1 MKMTPVAA
9 AVALLLVT
17 AGARYPPA
25 AQRLPREQWGAP
37 AVTVAQQGG
46 LWVVAG
52 RRTTVTLAPQDLRVR
67 IQAGGATWDM
77 VPSSETDL
85 MVRAAGADVPLH
97 LADAARIAITPYD
110 TGYKTG
116 LKLKLSGWR
125 AHSTELDVALS
136 LTIAIE
142 GRDEEVVFDAA
153 AREGTAVVRRL
164 DWPAALDAATVDHT
178 VMPHYRGILLPRTW
192 PAEFHPIRAGAAWP
206 NETTDVQS
214 HVIESWSM
222 SWWGFQRSRAAM
234 MVIVETPDDA
244 AYQFKHPAGGPT
256 VIGPRWRASLGRFRY
271 PRSARMAFFDTGNY
285 VDMAKRY
292 RRHAIDS
299 GLFVPL
305 RQKIA
310 QEPRVASL
318 IGTPLTRFSIL
329 RNLHPDSAR
338 YDRAAPD
345 KNYQLTT
352 FDQAA
357 VRIRELKAQGFDRFH
372 ICLTG
377 WPYLGYDRQHPDVLP
392 PAKDAG
398 GWDGMKRLADAVRAL
413 GFIFTLHDQYRDY
426 YVDAPSY
433 DPQFAV
439 HEEDEQS
446 PPRAFPGS
454 RFGQWKE
461 GRIPFMRHW
470 DGGKQ
475 AFLNPR
481 FMLGHLRKNYELMFE
496 HGIKPDGSYLDVFGY
511 VPPDEDFNPQ
521 HPATRS
527 DSIRERAACY
537 RWARHNLGIV
547 GTEAAVDWTVP
558 YADISSPL
566 GKGRAGIAVPLFN
579 LVYHDAIITTYAPND
594 LYGFI
599 NAGVPQFGLSVLGGP
614 DAARTVARVREMAR
628 LHERV
633 ALVELTRHEFL
644 DRDHKLERSTFAD
657 GTTVTVDWNT
667 QTVTVK

>member
-1 MKMTPVAA
+1 MKTTA
-9 AVALLLVT
+9 AVIT
-17 AGARYPPA
+17 AVVAIGGFRTAPA
-25 AQRLPREQWGAP
+25 EQRLPREQWGAP
-37 AVTVAQQGG
+37 AVTVAQKEGE
-46 LWVVAG
+46 WVVAG
-52 RRTTVTLAPQDLRVR
+52 RATTVTVSTRDLRLRVR
-67 IQAGGATWDM
+67 AGTAQWSMLPSSTADM
-77 VPSSETDL
+77 V
-85 MVRAAGADVPLH
+85 VRTAGEDVSVR
-97 LADAARIAITPYD
+97 LADAARVAIAPYD
-110 TGYKTG
+110 TGFSTG
-116 LKLKLSGWR
+116 IRMELSGWR
-125 AHSTELDVALS
+125 ARTRDLDLTLH

-142 GRDEEVVFDAA
+142 GRTDEVVFGIAA
-153 AREGTAVVRRL
+153 QEGTAVVRRL
-164 DWPAALDAATVDHT
+164 DWPNALDAGDVDYT

-192 PAEFHPIRAGAAWP
+192 PSAFHPIRAGAAWP
-206 NETTDVQS
+206 NEATEVQS

-222 SWWGFQRSRAAM
+222 SWWGFQRGRSGM

-244 AYQFKHPAGGPT
+244 AYQFQHPAGGPT
-256 VIGPRWRASLGRFRY
+256 LIGPRWRASLGQFRY
-271 PRSARMAFFDTGNY
+271 PRSARMAFFEAGNY

-292 RRHAIDS
+292 RRHAIDA

-305 RQKIA
+305 RHKIA

-318 IGTPLTRFSIL
+318 IGTPLTRLSIL

-338 YDRAAPD
+338 YDRNAPA

-357 VRIRELKAQGFDRFH
+357 ARVRELKSQGFERFH
-372 ICLTG
+372 VCLTG

-392 PAKDAG
+392 PARDAG
-398 GWDGMKRLADAVRAL
+398 GWEGMKRLADVVRGL
-413 GFIFTLHDQYRDY
+413 GYVFTLHDQYRDY

-439 HEEDEQS
+439 HEEDEAS
-446 PPRAFPGS
+446 PPQAFPGS

-475 AFLNPR
+475 TFLNPR
-481 FMLGHLRKNYELMFE
+481 FMLGHLRKNYQLMFA

-537 RWARHNLGIV
+537 RWARNHLGIV

-594 LYGFI
+594 LYGFV
-599 NAGVPQFGLSVLGGP
+599 NAGVPQFGLAALGGA
-614 DAARTVARVREMAR
+614 DAAKTIERVSQMAQ
-628 LHERV
+628 LHARV
-633 ALVELTRHEFL
+633 ALLELTRHEFL
-644 DRDHKLERSTFAD
+644 DQDYKVERSTFAD

-667 QTVTVK
+667 LSVVVK

>member
-1 MKMTPVAA
+1 MKTTA
-9 AVALLLVT
+9 AVIT
-17 AGARYPPA
+17 AVVAIGGFRTAPA
-25 AQRLPREQWGAP
+25 EQRLPREQWGAP
-37 AVTVAQQGG
+37 AVTVAQKEGE
-46 LWVVAG
+46 WVVAG
-52 RRTTVTLAPQDLRVR
+52 RATTVTVSTRDLRLRVR
-67 IQAGGATWDM
+67 AGTAQWSMLPSSTADM
-77 VPSSETDL
+77 V
-85 MVRAAGADVPLH
+85 VRTAGEDVSLR
-97 LADAARIAITPYD
+97 LADAARVAIAPYD
-110 TGYKTG
+110 TGFSTG
-116 LKLKLSGWR
+116 IRMELSGWR
-125 AHSTELDVALS
+125 ARTRDLDLTLH

-142 GRDEEVVFDAA
+142 GRTEEVVFGIAA
-153 AREGTAVVRRL
+153 QEGTAVVRRL
-164 DWPAALDAATVDHT
+164 DWPNALDAGDVDYT

-192 PAEFHPIRAGAAWP
+192 PSAFHPIRAGAAWA
-206 NETTDVQS
+206 NETTEVQS

-222 SWWGFQRSRAAM
+222 SWWGFQRGRSGM

-244 AYQFKHPAGGPT
+244 AYQFQHPAGGPT
-256 VIGPRWRASLGRFRY
+256 LIGPRWRASLGRFRY
-271 PRSARMAFFDTGNY
+271 PRSARMAFFEAGNY

-292 RRHAIDS
+292 RRHAIDA

-305 RQKIA
+305 RHKIA

-318 IGTPLTRFSIL
+318 IGTPLTRLSIL

-338 YDRAAPD
+338 YDRNAPA

-357 VRIRELKAQGFDRFH
+357 ARIRELKSQGFEKFH
-372 ICLTG
+372 VCLTG

-392 PAKDAG
+392 PARDAG
-398 GWDGMKRLADAVRAL
+398 GWEGMKRLADVVRGL
-413 GFIFTLHDQYRDY
+413 GFVFTLHDQYRDY

-439 HEEDEQS
+439 HEEDEAS
-446 PPRAFPGS
+446 PPQAFPGS
-454 RFGQWKE
+454 RYGQWKE

-475 AFLNPR
+475 TFLNPR
-481 FMLGHLRKNYELMFE
+481 FMLGHLRKNYQLMFA

-537 RWARHNLGIV
+537 RWARNHLGIV

-579 LVYHDAIITTYAPND
+579 LVYHDAIVTTYAPND
-594 LYGFI
+594 LYGFV
-599 NAGVPQFGLSVLGGP
+599 NAGVPQFGLAALGGA
-614 DAARTVARVREMAR
+614 DAAKTIERVSQMAQ
-628 LHERV
+628 LHARV
-633 ALVELTRHEFL
+633 ALLELTRHEFL
-644 DRDHKLERSTFAD
+644 DQDYKVERSTFAD

-667 QTVTVK
+667 LSVVVK